1 MFVLAIYRRNVKVQW
16 LFSGSSY
23 CMFGPGIWFDGW
35 FYINWS
41 VVLKTTYEVFF
52 LVFSFLVYVCVL
64 FCSQLKAAVCAFTFP
79 FTRPFISVLSLSASH
94 IITWL
99 CSHHCFD
106 CTLCPDKCRL
116 CPNIASVN
124 MLYFTSA
131 CLVSFCA
138 FVPENSCCAVGIFM
152 FFSPWF
158 LFCLQVLTLACFM
171 DCGLVVCA
179 LLNY

>member
-1 MFVLAIYRRNVKVQW
+1 MC
-16 LFSGSSY
+16 S
-23 CMFGPGIWFDGW
+23 
-35 FYINWS
+35 
-41 VVLKTTYEVFF
+41 F
-52 LVFSFLVYVCVL
+52 LSFLVYVCVL
-64 FCSQLKAAVCAFTFP
+64 FCSQLKVVVCIFTFP
-79 FTRPFISVLSLSASH
+79 FNRPFISVLSCSASH
-94 IITWL
+94 VITWL

-124 MLYFTSA
+124 MLYSV

-138 FVPENSCCAVGIFM
+138 FVPENSSCAVDIFM

-171 DCGLVVCA
+171 DCRLVVCA
-179 LLNY
+179 LLNYLTTFLWSDDLLFCHCV